1 MTKLILVCVLSL
13 FLLGCN
19 DPEGRTTTA
28 QHTDF
33 TMEYFGGL
41 NSWSDGFYIVTL
53 RGMPCVVYSEHA
65 ITCDWSRYT
74 R

>member
-13 FLLGCN
+13 FLLSCN
-19 DPEGRTTTA
+19 DPEGRTQTPR
-28 QHTDF
+28 TDF
-33 TMEYFGGL
+33 TSEFYGRPHSFGNGIYL
-41 NSWSDGFYIVTL
+41 VTI
-53 RGMPCVVYSEHA
+53 RGMPCMVYSEHA